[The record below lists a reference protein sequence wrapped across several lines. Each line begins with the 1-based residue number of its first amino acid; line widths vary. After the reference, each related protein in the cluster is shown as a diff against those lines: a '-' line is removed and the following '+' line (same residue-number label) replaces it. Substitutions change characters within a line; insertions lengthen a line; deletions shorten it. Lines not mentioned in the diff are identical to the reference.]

1 VLSTRKR
8 FSIMTLRKPI
18 PSYKGAMAPFLTGLV
33 QEKRAV
39 GYAYNKQA
47 SRLKRFNDFCL
58 SEGYNQPALTKE
70 IVLLWTQKQPH
81 ENQSNRAT
89 RISLMRVLGSYMVRM
104 GAQAFIYPKHSESY
118 QENTYIPYIF
128 THAQLSRFFGQVD
141 QLQANAN
148 SPFRQRIYPLLFRLL
163 YGCGLRISEALHLT
177 VEDVNLSEGLLRIVG
192 GKTDRDRLVPMAA
205 SLVEHCHAYRESVHV
220 QRRSNAVFF
229 PPPRGA
235 FLSPNT
241 PYTVFRECLWKSGI
255 SHGGRGKGPR
265 VHDLRHTF
273 AVHCLKKWVIQGV
286 DLTSTLPLL
295 SAYMGH
301 TGLKSTQRYLRLTAE
316 LYPDIVAAVERQFG
330 NVVLGDEK
338 R

>member
-1 VLSTRKR
+1 MPSTRKR
-8 FSIMTLRKPI
+8 FSIMTLRKTT

-33 QEKRAV
+33 QEKRTV
-39 GYAYNKQA
+39 GYIYNKEA
-47 SRLKRFNDFCL
+47 SALKRFNDFCL
-58 SEGYNQPALTKE
+58 SKEYHQPALTKE
-70 IVLLWTQKQPH
+70 MVMLWTQKQPH

-104 GAQAFIYPKHSESY
+104 GAQAFIYPKRSEPY
-118 QENTYIPYIF
+118 QESTYIPYIF
-128 THAQLSRFFGQVD
+128 TYSQLSRFFEQVD

-177 VEDVNLSEGLLRIVG
+177 LENVNLSEGLLRIVG

-205 SLVEHCHAYRESVHV
+205 SLVEQCHAYRESVHV

-229 PPPRGA
+229 PSPKGT
-235 FLSPNT
+235 FLDSGT

-255 SHGGRGKGPR
+255 SHEGRGKGPR

-273 AVHCLKKWVIQGV
+273 AVHCLKKWVIQGM

-330 NVVLGDEK
+330 DVVWGDE
-338 R
+338 